1 MPVAKMTPLKD
12 IKAVQNWSLQFAMMA
27 AFLSAIGL
35 YSPLINMVNILADGL
50 RKFQRIFPMEVGIS
64 RGYIHPKFRTYFV
77 WIGHQNIQ
85 KANFYDYCHLLLMP
99 KIHQFLSNFLYFH
112 STIGIGWILR
122 QAKPTIDLLDIPSP
136 HEGNSLPITETWC
149 WFFVKNLKQYRF

>member
-77 WIGHQNIQ
+77 
-85 KANFYDYCHLLLMP
+85 
-99 KIHQFLSNFLYFH
+99 
-112 STIGIGWILR
+112 
-122 QAKPTIDLLDIPSP
+122 
-136 HEGNSLPITETWC
+136 
-149 WFFVKNLKQYRF
+149 